1 MAFKAT
7 RSDGTIAAIVEDY
20 STEIVGGLNLL
31 GYGFANYS
39 DEIANNFLRVA
50 ENFSSTASPQNPQ
63 TGQIWYDIGSGLPI
77 LKVYQSGRWVP
88 LFQVD
93 AANNRAGIFYN
104 GQVVWPDFN
113 ATPNTLVVRGPDG
126 KISSASM
133 PAVGTVGRADSAG
146 AADRLATPRVFG
158 SRNGGISFDGQQNV
172 PLTTSHIAEGDQLY
186 YSDGRV
192 RAALYGGRYITF
204 NQSTGEIYF
213 NGPDPTSGATGSVGP
228 QGPMGPQGPKGDK
241 GDKGD
246 TGATGPQGPGG
257 PQGAQG
263 PQGPGGP
270 QGPQGNT
277 GPQGPAGTAA
287 DVITRA
293 YYGANGYAVFAGG
306 LCIQW
311 GQVRRYFADEAA
323 WSVSYP
329 IPFSSVLSVSATSY
343 ISVASKYYDL
353 VPQLVS
359 YNTSTCT
366 FYMQSSSSEDQK
378 AYGFDWIAIGTA

>member
-63 TGQIWYDIGSGLPI
+63 TGQLWFDTGSGMPI
-77 LKVYQSGRWVP
+77 LKTFQGGRWVP

-113 ATPNTLVVRGPDG
+113 AIPNTLVVRGPDG
-126 KISSASM
+126 KISGDTLPSI
-133 PAVGTVGRADSAG
+133 GTVGRADSAG
-146 AADRLATPRVFG
+146 AADRLATPRIFG
-158 SRNGGISFDGQQNV
+158 SRNGGIAFDGQQNV
-172 PLTTSHIAEGDQLY
+172 PLNTSHIAEADQLY
-186 YSDGRV
+186 YSDYRS
-192 RAALYGGRYITF
+192 RHAIYGGRYITV
-204 NQSTGEIYF
+204 NQDTGEIYF
-213 NGPDPTSGATGSVGP
+213 NGPDPTSGATGQPGP

-241 GDKGD
+241 GDPGQN
-246 TGATGPQGPGG
+246 GAQGPQGPQG
-257 PQGAQG
+257 PSG

-270 QGPQGNT
+270 QGPQG
-277 GPQGPAGTAA
+277 PQGPAGSSA

-311 GQVRRYFADEAA
+311 GQVRRYFSDEGA
-323 WSVSYP
+323 WSVSFP
-329 IPFSSVLSVSATSY
+329 IPFSSVLSVNATAY

-353 VPQLVS
+353 IPQNVS
-359 YNTSTCT
+359 YNNNTAT
-366 FYMQSSSSEDQK
+366 FFMQSSSSEDQK